1 MEATQLQ
8 VHLADQNSQ
17 LNFFTKFF
25 WHRFRSDSVIRYLRK
40 YSGTSS
46 VVDIGAGAGV
56 FGIHLKKAVPEAQ
69 YFFIEP
75 IPSLQASLSAR
86 FGSSAALDSSSSFQ
100 QSSFVMLDVLEHI
113 DDDHGYLSDLKTKM
127 PSGSLLIVTCPAS
140 MLLWS
145 KWDVQMGHCRRYSR
159 KGLVD
164 LFRDVGF
171 DLLESKYM
179 FHAFVLPA
187 YLRTKKEVI
196 GPEFPRLSVFLNSAV
211 YWYCKFENVFSRWL
225 PFGTSILVVVRK
237 P

>member
-25 WHRFRSDSVIRYLRK
+25 WHRFRSESVIRYLRK
-40 YSGTSS
+40 YRGTTS

-56 FGIHLKKAVPEAQ
+56 FGIHLRESLPSAQ

-75 IPSLQASLSAR
+75 IPSLQSSLSTR
-86 FGSSAALDSSSSFQ
+86 FGSSAAVDSNSSFH

-113 DDDHGYLSDLKTKM
+113 DDDKKYLSDLKVKM

-145 KWDVQMGHCRRYSR
+145 KWDEQMGHCRRYSR
-159 KGLVD
+159 RGLTD
-164 LFRDVGF
+164 LFKVLGF
-171 DLLESKYM
+171 DVLESRYM
-179 FHAFVLPA
+179 FHAFVMPA
-187 YLRTKKEVI
+187 YLRTKKEAI
-196 GPEFPRLSVFLNSAV
+196 GPEFPRLSIFLNSAV
-211 YWYCKFENVFSRWL
+211 YWYCKIESVFSRWL